1 MDIRGLNILKGLALL
16 ARDLRA
22 RGLTER
28 EIQVTDQWREI
39 LGANQTHPLELVA
52 FARPPLIQE
61 WLTEEPRMPYS
72 KWLVAKQSPQQGGS
86 T

>member
-1 MDIRGLNILKGLALL
+1 MNIQTLDLLKGLALL

-28 EIQVTDQWREI
+28 EIAVTDQWREI
-39 LGANQTHPLELVA
+39 CRANQEDPLALVE

-61 WLTEEPRMPYS
+61 WLTERSGY
-72 KWLVAKQSPQQGGS
+72 QSFPDWFATTKGEAS
-86 T
+86 